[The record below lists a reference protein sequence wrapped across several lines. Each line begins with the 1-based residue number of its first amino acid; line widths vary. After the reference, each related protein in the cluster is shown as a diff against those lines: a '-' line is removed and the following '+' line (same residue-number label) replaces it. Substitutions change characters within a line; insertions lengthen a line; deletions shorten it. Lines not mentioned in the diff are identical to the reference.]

1 MAIFITY
8 SIIFDILCKV
18 WYNINSPKI
27 FFVKLGK
34 SSELRG
40 TRKGESI
47 MHILVNAFSLGM
59 LPLEAMMYIIRV
71 KKISSNEVPADVES
85 AIGHTD
91 TAKVVSSMLGFEV
104 KPNRVSIKMSESDV
118 LYVAQYTGPRL
129 PEGATTLPEGASLEF
144 FEVTFY
150 KEGCR
155 GCHGSDSGTCQN
167 CGFSFWLSGAP
178 VVER

>member
-1 MAIFITY
+1 M
-8 SIIFDILCKV
+8 
-18 WYNINSPKI
+18 
-27 FFVKLGK
+27 KLGK

-59 LPLEAMMYIIRV
+59 LPLEAMNIIRV
-71 KKISSNEVPADVES
+71 KRINSNEVPTDIES
-85 AIGHTD
+85 AIGHVD
-91 TAKVVSSMLGFEV
+91 TAKVVSNILGFEV
-104 KPNRVSIKMSESDV
+104 KPNRVSIRMSESDV

-144 FEVTFY
+144 FEVTFR

-155 GCHGSDSGTCQN
+155 GCQGYNSGTCPN
-167 CGFSFWLSGAP
+167 CELSMWLSGYP
-178 VVER
+178 IER

>member
-1 MAIFITY
+1 MA
-8 SIIFDILCKV
+8 K
-18 WYNINSPKI
+18 
-27 FFVKLGK
+27 
-34 SSELRG
+34 
-40 TRKGESI
+40 
-47 MHILVNAFSLGM
+47 HILVNAFSLTM
-59 LPLEAMMYIIRV
+59 LPVEAMNFIRV
-71 KKISSNEVPADVES
+71 RKITPDEIPTDVES
-85 AIGHTD
+85 AIGYQD

-155 GCHGSDSGTCQN
+155 GCHGYDTGTCQN
-167 CGFSFWLSGAP
+167 CVFSFWLSGAP
-178 VVER
+178 IIER

>member
-1 MAIFITY
+1 
-8 SIIFDILCKV
+8 
-18 WYNINSPKI
+18 
-27 FFVKLGK
+27 
-34 SSELRG
+34 
-40 TRKGESI
+40 

-85 AIGHTD
+85 AIGHSD

-155 GCHGSDSGTCQN
+155 GCHGYDSGTCQN

>member
-47 MHILVNAFSLGM
+47 MHILVNAFSLSM
-59 LPLEAMMYIIRV
+59 LPLEAMNFIRV
-71 KKISSNEVPADVES
+71 KKINPNEVPADVES
-85 AIGHTD
+85 AIGHVD

-144 FEVTFY
+144 FEVTFHQ
-150 KEGCR
+150 EGCR
-155 GCHGSDSGTCQN
+155 GCQGYNSGTCPY
-167 CGFSFWLSGAP
+167 CGFSLWLSGAP
-178 VVER
+178 VER

>member
-155 GCHGSDSGTCQN
+155 GCHGYDSGTCQN

>member
-1 MAIFITY
+1 MNF
-8 SIIFDILCKV
+8 
-18 WYNINSPKI
+18 
-27 FFVKLGK
+27 
-34 SSELRG
+34 
-40 TRKGESI
+40 
-47 MHILVNAFSLGM
+47 
-59 LPLEAMMYIIRV
+59 IRV
-71 KKISSNEVPADVES
+71 RKITPDEIPTDVES
-85 AIGHTD
+85 AIGHQD

-155 GCHGSDSGTCQN
+155 GCHGYDTGTCQN
-167 CGFSFWLSGAP
+167 CVFSFWLSGAP
-178 VVER
+178 IIER

>member
-1 MAIFITY
+1 M
-8 SIIFDILCKV
+8 
-18 WYNINSPKI
+18 
-27 FFVKLGK
+27 KLGK

-47 MHILVNAFSLGM
+47 MHILANAFALSM
-59 LPLEAMMYIIRV
+59 LPLEALNFIRV
-71 KKISSNEVPADVES
+71 KKINPNEVPADVES
-85 AIGHTD
+85 AVGHES

-104 KPNRVSIKMSESDV
+104 KPNRVSIKLTESDV

-144 FEVTFY
+144 FEVTFH

-155 GCHGSDSGTCQN
+155 GCHGYDFGTCQN

>member
-1 MAIFITY
+1 
-8 SIIFDILCKV
+8 
-18 WYNINSPKI
+18 
-27 FFVKLGK
+27 
-34 SSELRG
+34 
-40 TRKGESI
+40 

-155 GCHGSDSGTCQN
+155 GCHEYDSGTCQN

>member
-1 MAIFITY
+1 MARNVLT
-8 SIIFDILCKV
+8 
-18 WYNINSPKI
+18 
-27 FFVKLGK
+27 
-34 SSELRG
+34 
-40 TRKGESI
+40 
-47 MHILVNAFSLGM
+47 NAFSLTM
-59 LPLEAMMYIIRV
+59 LPIEAMNIVRV
-71 KKISSNEVPADVES
+71 KKINPNDVSADVES
-85 AIGHTD
+85 AIGHVD
-91 TAKVVSSMLGFEV
+91 TAKVVSNILGFEV

-155 GCHGSDSGTCQN
+155 GCHGYDSGTCQN

>member
-1 MAIFITY
+1 
-8 SIIFDILCKV
+8 
-18 WYNINSPKI
+18 
-27 FFVKLGK
+27 
-34 SSELRG
+34 
-40 TRKGESI
+40 

-155 GCHGSDSGTCQN
+155 GCHGYDSGTCQN